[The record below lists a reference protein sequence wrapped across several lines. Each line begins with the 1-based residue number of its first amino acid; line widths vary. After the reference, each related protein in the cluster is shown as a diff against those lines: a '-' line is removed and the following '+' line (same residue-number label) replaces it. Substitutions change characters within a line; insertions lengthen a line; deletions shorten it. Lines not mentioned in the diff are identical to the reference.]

1 VSALSH
7 IIIDTTYKDAKNRSL
22 LDIPETRD
30 ETFQTVLC
38 NPKVLKGI
46 QEGRIQ
52 VVLF

>member
-1 VSALSH
+1 MSALSH
-7 IIIDTTYKDAKNRSL
+7 IIIDTTYKDAKNRNL

-38 NPKVLKGI
+38 NPKVLKNI